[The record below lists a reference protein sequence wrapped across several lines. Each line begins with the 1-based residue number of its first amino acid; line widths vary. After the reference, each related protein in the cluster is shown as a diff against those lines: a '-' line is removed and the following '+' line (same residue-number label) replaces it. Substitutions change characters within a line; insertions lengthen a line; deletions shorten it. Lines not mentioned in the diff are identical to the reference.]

1 MLMDQLLAA
10 LDGAWRV
17 LIAGLVLGAGLPALF
32 AFGVRALAWGTGG
45 DAEIHAA
52 GVVLKPHLWGRVVAY
67 AMFALVLLAVLAGV
81 GYITAHGMG
90 YSITFNGLL
99 PVITPKG

>member
-1 MLMDQLLAA
+1 MEQLWAA

-17 LIAGLVLGAGLPALF
+17 LLAGLVLGAGLPALF

-45 DAEIHAA
+45 DAEIHES
-52 GVVLKPHLWGRVVAY
+52 GVVPKAHLGGRLVAY
-67 AMFALVLLAVLAGV
+67 TMFSIVVLAVLTGV
-81 GYITAHGMG
+81 GYITAHGLG

-99 PVITPKG
+99 PVIAPKG